1 MEGKINSGQLMVTRV
16 LRIMFYS
23 GLRFLL
29 SPFYTPI
36 ALTQGQQMALTS
48 VFLLR
53 EEKKGEERLEEKRKE
68 KKRRGLMRNKK
79 HETVE

>member
-1 MEGKINSGQLMVTRV
+1 MEGKINSGQLMVNRV

-29 SPFYTPI
+29 SPFYTPVS
-36 ALTQGQQMALTS
+36 LTQGPQMALTS

-53 EEKKGEERLEEKRKE
+53 EKKGEERIEEKRE
-68 KKRRGLMRNKK
+68 
-79 HETVE
+79 EED